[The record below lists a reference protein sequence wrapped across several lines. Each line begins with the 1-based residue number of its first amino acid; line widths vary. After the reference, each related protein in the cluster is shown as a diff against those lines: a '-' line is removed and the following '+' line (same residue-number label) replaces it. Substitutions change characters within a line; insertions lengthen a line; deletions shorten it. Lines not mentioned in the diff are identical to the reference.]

1 MSQNYNYSNGIVGKW
16 HGLPVYVIKES
27 EFFNRR
33 FSPEATTIYAL
44 SKGDNGDLE
53 LVLKDTLIG
62 TMTSEGTVSECN
74 PPMPFERFPSK
85 SKNKGNGKS
94 KSKDKYKSDC
104 PVEMNMDEINV
115 EDLYSLSAPI
125 DAFLAEAA
133 KRDWFAIG

>member
-62 TMTSEGTVSECN
+62 TMTPEGTVSDCN

-85 SKNKGNGKS
+85 SKGKGKN
-94 KSKDKYKSDC
+94 KSKDKSDY
-104 PVEMNMDEINV
+104 PVEANMEEINV
-115 EDLYSLSAPI
+115 EDLYKLSASI

>member
-44 SKGDNGDLE
+44 SKGDNSDLE

-62 TMTSEGTVSECN
+62 TMTPDGTVSDCN
-74 PPMPFERFPSK
+74 PSMPFERFPSK
-85 SKNKGNGKS
+85 SNSKGKNKS
-94 KSKDKYKSDC
+94 RDKDKSDY
-104 PVEMNMDEINV
+104 PVEANMNV
-115 EDLYSLSAPI
+115 EDLYKLSAPI
-125 DAFLAEAA
+125 DAFLAQAA
-133 KRDWFAIG
+133 ERDWFAIG

>member
-62 TMTSEGTVSECN
+62 TMTPDGTVSDCN

-85 SKNKGNGKS
+85 SKNKGKN
-94 KSKDKYKSDC
+94 KSKDRDKT
-104 PVEMNMDEINV
+104 VETNMEEINV
-115 EDLYSLSAPI
+115 EDLYKLSAPI
-125 DAFLAEAA
+125 DAFFFFFAE
-133 KRDWFAIG
+133 RDWFAVG

>member
-16 HGLPVYVIKES
+16 HGLPVYVIKEP

-44 SKGDNGDLE
+44 SKWDNGNLK

-62 TMTSEGTVSECN
+62 TMTPEGNVSEWN

-85 SKNKGNGKS
+85 SKGK
-94 KSKDKYKSDC
+94 KSKDRDKNDC
-104 PVEMNMDEINV
+104 PVETNMEEINV
-115 EDLYSLSAPI
+115 EDLYKLSAPI
-125 DAFLAEAA
+125 DAFLAQAA
-133 KRDWFAIG
+133 EKDWFAIG

>member
-62 TMTSEGTVSECN
+62 TMTPDGTVSDCN
-74 PPMPFERFPSK
+74 PPMPFERFPSRNK
-85 SKNKGNGKS
+85 SKNKGKS
-94 KSKDKYKSDC
+94 KSE
-104 PVEMNMDEINV
+104 PEVECNMDV
-115 EDLYSLSAPI
+115 EDLYSLSVPI

>member
-44 SKGDNGDLE
+44 SKGDSGDLE

-62 TMTSEGTVSECN
+62 TMTPEGTVSDCN

-85 SKNKGNGKS
+85 SKSKGKS
-94 KSKDKYKSDC
+94 KSKDRDKSDY
-104 PVEMNMDEINV
+104 PVEANMNV

-133 KRDWFAIG
+133 ERDWFAVG

>member
-44 SKGDNGDLE
+44 SKGDHGDLE

-62 TMTSEGTVSECN
+62 TMTPEGTVSDCN

-85 SKNKGNGKS
+85 SKSRNKS
-94 KSKDKYKSDC
+94 KSKNKD
-104 PVEMNMDEINV
+104 VEKQPEVECSMDEINV

>member
-44 SKGDNGDLE
+44 SKGDNGNLE

-62 TMTSEGTVSECN
+62 TMTPEGTVSDCN

-85 SKNKGNGKS
+85 SKSKGR
-94 KSKDKYKSDC
+94 DKSDY
-104 PVEMNMDEINV
+104 PVEANMEEINV
-115 EDLYSLSAPI
+115 KDLYKLSAPI
-125 DAFLAEAA
+125 DAFLAQAA
-133 KRDWFAIG
+133 ERDWFAVG

>member
-44 SKGDNGDLE
+44 SKGDNSDLE

-62 TMTSEGTVSECN
+62 TMTPDGTVSDCN

-85 SKNKGNGKS
+85 SKSKGKS
-94 KSKDKYKSDC
+94 KSKNKSEPD
-104 PVEMNMDEINV
+104 VECNMDDINV

>member
-44 SKGDNGDLE
+44 SKGDHGDLE

-62 TMTSEGTVSECN
+62 TMTPEGDVSECN

-85 SKNKGNGKS
+85 SKNKGKNT
-94 KSKDKYKSDC
+94 SKDRDKSDC
-104 PVEMNMDEINV
+104 PVEMNINV

>member
-62 TMTSEGTVSECN
+62 TMTPDGTVRYCN
-74 PPMPFERFPSK
+74 PPMPFERFPSRNK
-85 SKNKGNGKS
+85 SKNKGKS
-94 KSKDKYKSDC
+94 KSKSE
-104 PVEMNMDEINV
+104 PEVECNMDDINV

-125 DAFLAEAA
+125 DAFLVEAA

>member
-62 TMTSEGTVSECN
+62 TMTSDGTVSDCN
-74 PPMPFERFPSK
+74 PPMPFERFPSRNK
-85 SKNKGNGKS
+85 SKNKS
-94 KSKDKYKSDC
+94 KSKNQNV
-104 PVEMNMDEINV
+104 PEVECNMDEINV

>member
-62 TMTSEGTVSECN
+62 TMTPDGTVSDCN

-85 SKNKGNGKS
+85 SKSKGKS
-94 KSKDKYKSDC
+94 KSKDKSDY
-104 PVEMNMDEINV
+104 PVEANMEEINV
-115 EDLYSLSAPI
+115 EDLYKLSASV

-133 KRDWFAIG
+133 KKDWLAIG

>member
-44 SKGDNGDLE
+44 SKGDNSDLE

-62 TMTSEGTVSECN
+62 TMTPDGTVSDCN

-85 SKNKGNGKS
+85 SK
-94 KSKDKYKSDC
+94 SKDKDKSDY
-104 PVEMNMDEINV
+104 PVEANMEEINV

-125 DAFLAEAA
+125 DAFLAQAA
-133 KRDWFAIG
+133 ERDWFAVG

>member
-85 SKNKGNGKS
+85 SKNKGKN
-94 KSKDKYKSDC
+94 KSKDKSDY
-104 PVEMNMDEINV
+104 PVEANV

>member
-44 SKGDNGDLE
+44 SKGDHGDLE

-62 TMTSEGTVSECN
+62 TMTPDGTVSDCN

-85 SKNKGNGKS
+85 SKSKGKNKS
-94 KSKDKYKSDC
+94 KN
-104 PVEMNMDEINV
+104 VEKQPEVECNMDEINI

-125 DAFLAEAA
+125 DAFLAQAA
-133 KRDWFAIG
+133 ERDWFAVG

>member
-44 SKGDNGDLE
+44 SRGDNGDLE

-62 TMTSEGTVSECN
+62 TMTPDGTASDCT

-85 SKNKGNGKS
+85 SRSKGKN
-94 KSKDKYKSDC
+94 KSKDKDKSHY
-104 PVEMNMDEINV
+104 PLEANMEEINV
-115 EDLYSLSAPI
+115 EDLYKSSAPI
-125 DAFLAEAA
+125 DAFLTQAAE
-133 KRDWFAIG
+133 RDWFAVG

>member
-33 FSPEATTIYAL
+33 FSPEATTMYAL
-44 SKGDNGDLE
+44 SKGDNSDLE

-62 TMTSEGTVSECN
+62 TMTPDGTVSDCN

-85 SKNKGNGKS
+85 SKSKGKN
-94 KSKDKYKSDC
+94 KSKDKSDY
-104 PVEMNMDEINV
+104 PVEANMEEINV

-133 KRDWFAIG
+133 KRDWLAIG

>member
-62 TMTSEGTVSECN
+62 TMTPEGTVSECN
-74 PPMPFERFPSK
+74 PPMPFERFPSRNK
-85 SKNKGNGKS
+85 SKNKSKS
-94 KSKDKYKSDC
+94 KSKSE
-104 PVEMNMDEINV
+104 PEVECNMDEINV

-133 KRDWFAIG
+133 QKDWFAVG

>member
-62 TMTSEGTVSECN
+62 TMTPEGNVSECN
-74 PPMPFERFPSK
+74 PPMPFERFPSRNK
-85 SKNKGNGKS
+85 SKNKGKS
-94 KSKDKYKSDC
+94 KSKSE
-104 PVEMNMDEINV
+104 PEVECNMDV

-133 KRDWFAIG
+133 ERDWFAVG

>member
-44 SKGDNGDLE
+44 SKWENGNLK

-62 TMTSEGTVSECN
+62 TMTPDGNVSECN

-85 SKNKGNGKS
+85 SKGKS
-94 KSKDKYKSDC
+94 KNKSDKSDY
-104 PVEMNMDEINV
+104 PVAMNMEEINV
-115 EDLYSLSAPI
+115 EDLYKLSAPI
-125 DAFLAEAA
+125 DAFLAQAA
-133 KRDWFAIG
+133 ERDWFAIG

>member
-62 TMTSEGTVSECN
+62 TMTPDGTVSDCN

-85 SKNKGNGKS
+85 SKNKGKNR
-94 KSKDKYKSDC
+94 DKSDC
-104 PVEMNMDEINV
+104 PVETNV
-115 EDLYSLSAPI
+115 EDLYKLSAPI
-125 DAFLAEAA
+125 DAFLVQAAE
-133 KRDWFAIG
+133 RDWFAVG

>member
-44 SKGDNGDLE
+44 SKGDHGDLE

-62 TMTSEGTVSECN
+62 TMTPKGTVNDCN

-85 SKNKGNGKS
+85 SKSKGN
-94 KSKDKYKSDC
+94 DKSDYL
-104 PVEMNMDEINV
+104 VEANV
-115 EDLYSLSAPI
+115 EDLYKLSASV

-133 KRDWFAIG
+133 KRDWFAVG

>member
-44 SKGDNGDLE
+44 SKGDNSDLE

-62 TMTSEGTVSECN
+62 TMTPDGTVSDCN

-85 SKNKGNGKS
+85 SKNKDKN
-94 KSKDKYKSDC
+94 KSKDKDKDKSDY
-104 PVEMNMDEINV
+104 PVEVNMEEINV
-115 EDLYSLSAPI
+115 EDLYKLSVPI
-125 DAFLAEAA
+125 DVFLAQAA
-133 KRDWFAIG
+133 ERDWFAIG

>member
-44 SKGDNGDLE
+44 SRGDNSDLE

-62 TMTSEGTVSECN
+62 TMTPDGTVSDCN

-85 SKNKGNGKS
+85 SKNKGKS
-94 KSKDKYKSDC
+94 KSKNKSEPD
-104 PVEMNMDEINV
+104 VECNMDDINV

>member
-44 SKGDNGDLE
+44 SKGDNSDLE

-62 TMTSEGTVSECN
+62 TMTPDGTVSDCN

-85 SKNKGNGKS
+85 SKSKGKN
-94 KSKDKYKSDC
+94 KSKDKSDY
-104 PVEMNMDEINV
+104 PVEANMNV

>member
-44 SKGDNGDLE
+44 SKGDHGDLE

-62 TMTSEGTVSECN
+62 TMTPEGTVNDCN

-85 SKNKGNGKS
+85 SKSKGKS
-94 KSKDKYKSDC
+94 KSKDKDKSDYL
-104 PVEMNMDEINV
+104 VEANINV
-115 EDLYSLSAPI
+115 EDLYKLSAPI
-125 DAFLAEAA
+125 DAFLAQAA
-133 KRDWFAIG
+133 ERDWFAVG